1 MTIRLKSLLMLALC
15 YGFLMS
21 GASASRML
29 PPLPADCHAAKA
41 ATDPATKVKLY
52 TSCIE
57 SLDVDQELSP
67 RLRAWQRS
75 EMRFMRGNALFEL
88 QRYKEALTDYDW
100 FLSHS
105 HGHVWG
111 YHQRGLTH
119 EALGND
125 AKALTD
131 FDEAIVRNEGSA
143 FVRYDRGRL
152 HARLGHYAQAREDLL
167 RAVAIAPQPALYA
180 NDLAWLLAT
189 CPDVSIQDGKQAVTL
204 ARQAVKL
211 ERNAGYLDTLAAA
224 LARTGNYKE
233 AVAVQQEAVDRLKQN
248 KASAEAVSEFSARL
262 ARYVSGQPHTE
273 PAKPSGG

>member
-1 MTIRLKSLLMLALC
+1 MTIRLKSLLMLAVC
-15 YGFLMS
+15 YGFFAGEAM
-21 GASASRML
+21 AVRML

-41 ATDPATKVKLY
+41 ASDPETKVKLY
-52 TSCIE
+52 TRCID
-57 SLDVDQELSP
+57 SLEVDQELSP

-75 EMRFMRGNALFEL
+75 ETRFMRGNALFEL
-88 QRYKEALTDYDW
+88 RRYKAALADYDW

-125 AKALTD
+125 VKALAD
-131 FDEAIVRNEGSA
+131 FDEAIARNEGSA

-152 HARLGHYAQAREDLL
+152 HARLGHYAQAREDLR
-167 RAVAIAPQPALYA
+167 RAVAIAPETALYA

-189 CPDVSIQDGKQAVTL
+189 CPDVKIQDGAQAVTL

-224 LARTGNYKE
+224 LARAGNFKE
-233 AVAVQQEAVDRLKQN
+233 AVAVQQEAVDMLKQS
-248 KASAEAVSEFSARL
+248 KASAEAVSEFTQRL
-262 ARYVSGQPHTE
+262 ERYSSGQPHTE